1 MFEEESKEMAYLK
14 HRKKVLALALSAMA
28 LPVSAQTLVLD
39 NDNRINSSW
48 TTYGEPVRVTG
59 SYSSNAGENT
69 PVRFTD
75 DVFEQGLTLD
85 ATITLRGNDVSGAS
99 LEFMQ
104 IQGDLIHAA
113 TGRIEIEDVVA
124 DQYDDGVW
132 GLSVTSGEILGKLIN
147 HGYIEVR
154 ADDAEAAAIELGS
167 EWEELSL
174 GGIEN
179 HGSVVAHGHDA
190 VGLAVEN
197 AHFAASPAHIVNTG
211 LIRTDDAAIRINA
224 FTIGDEGSSGT
235 LVIRNSGDILSA
247 DEAIDVNPLAGNVK
261 LLWDAGTISGDL
273 FGLSEIVVSGQVHF
287 NGELQLANSDPDD
300 GVADIRMREG
310 GWVRVGGASAGHLE
324 FGAAHSAIEGNLG
337 VAAGSSL
344 DLNLSAA
351 TSTSAAIVAVS
362 GTAEFASGSQI
373 RLAAQATDFLAEGS
387 SYTLLEAGT
396 LQNGGVSVISRSLLL
411 DVDSYAVQG
420 NSIVAVVSPKVG
432 GEVGGVIAEIGGSQN
447 AQRAGAA
454 FSDVAGQLAQL
465 APDDPLF
472 LAYVAASQDPAALKR
487 LVEQLPP
494 DVNGGASHA
503 ATSGQGI
510 IGNATGNRMGGLRGA
525 ASGDALKD
533 VGAWAQVLYSD
544 ADQGVRSG
552 VAGFNAYSSGIA
564 VGADGRLGEAFTLG
578 AAYSYLHSDVRSDGG
593 NTTDVDGHALTLYGS
608 FEHGAYFVDAGLS
621 YGINRNDS
629 KRHVAGTTA
638 KGDYDSDVLGLNLA
652 GGYTFR
658 PGKGLLVEPRL
669 AVRYVRVD
677 LDSYR
682 EKGSAAALHVQRQRY
697 EVAELG
703 AGVRLA
709 GSFEVGSGTL
719 RPQAKLM
726 AYHDFAADEAKSTS
740 TFVLG
745 NTPFVTHGA
754 NAVRNSYEVG
764 LGVDYQQQALTFS
777 LGYDY
782 TGKADFDA
790 HTLTAR
796 LRYDF

>member
-1 MFEEESKEMAYLK
+1 MAYLK

-28 LPVSAQTLVLD
+28 LPASAQTLVLD
-39 NDNRINSSW
+39 NDNRINSW
-48 TTYGEPVRVTG
+48 YETYEEQVRVIG
-59 SYSSNAGENT
+59 SYSNQDSDNS
-69 PVRFTD
+69 PIRFTD
-75 DVFEQGLTLD
+75 VVFKQGLVLD
-85 ATITLRGNDVSGAS
+85 AVISARGNDMSGAD
-99 LEFMQ
+99 LEFLRVE
-104 IQGDLIHAA
+104 GDLIHAA
-113 TGRIEIEDVVA
+113 TGSIRIEDAVA
-124 DQYDDGVW
+124 LEYDDGAW
-132 GLSVTSGEILGKLIN
+132 GMLIDSGEILGKFIN
-147 HGYIEVR
+147 YGHIEVQ
-154 ADDAEAAAIELGS
+154 AAGAGAAAVDIGGWAEM
-167 EWEELSL
+167 SL

-179 HGSVVAHGHDA
+179 HGSLAAYGEGAVA
-190 VGLAVEN
+190 LWVEN

-211 LIRTDDAAIRINA
+211 LIRADDAAIRVTA
-224 FTIGDEGSSGT
+224 FTVGNEGSAGT
-235 LVIRNSGDILSA
+235 LVVRNSGDILSA

-273 FGLSEIVVSGQVHF
+273 FGLSEIEVAGQVRF
-287 NGELQLANSDPDD
+287 NGELQLPDSDPDDD
-300 GVADIRMREG
+300 GVADIWMREG
-310 GWVRVGGASAGHLE
+310 GWVRVGGANAGHLE

-344 DLNLSAA
+344 DLNLSGA
-351 TSTSAAIVAVS
+351 TNASAAIVAVS

-373 RLAAQATDFLAEGS
+373 RLAAQATDFLTAGN

-396 LQNGGVSVISRSLLL
+396 LQNDGVSVVSRSLLL

-420 NSIVAVVSPKVG
+420 NSIVAVVSPKDQS
-432 GEVGGVIAEIGGSQN
+432 EVGGVIEEIGGSQN

-454 FSDVAGQLAQL
+454 FSDVAAQLAQL

-544 ADQGVRSG
+544 ADQGMRSG

-564 VGADGRLGEAFTLG
+564 VGADARLGEALTLG
-578 AAYSYLHSDVRSDGG
+578 AAYSYLRSDVRSDGG

-638 KGDYDSDVLGLNLA
+638 KGDYDSDVLGLNLV

-658 PGKGLLVEPRL
+658 PGKGFLVEPRL
-669 AVRYVRVD
+669 AARYVRVD
-677 LDSYR
+677 IDSYR
-682 EKGSAAALHVQRQRY
+682 EKGSAAALHVQSQRY

-709 GSFEVGSGTL
+709 GSFEVGGGTL

-754 NAVRNSYEVG
+754 KAVRNSYEVG

>member
-1 MFEEESKEMAYLK
+1 MAYLK
-14 HRKKVLALALSAMA
+14 HRKKVLALALSTMA

-39 NDNRINSSW
+39 NDNRINSW
-48 TTYGEPVRVTG
+48 YETYEEQVRVIG
-59 SYSSNAGENT
+59 SYSNQDSDNS
-69 PVRFTD
+69 PIRFTD
-75 DVFEQGLTLD
+75 VVFKQGLVLD
-85 ATITLRGNDVSGAS
+85 AVISARGNDMSGAD
-99 LEFMQ
+99 LEFLRVE
-104 IQGDLIHAA
+104 GDLIHAA
-113 TGRIEIEDVVA
+113 TGSIRIEDAVA
-124 DQYDDGVW
+124 LEYDDGAW
-132 GLSVTSGEILGKLIN
+132 GMLIDSGEILGKFIN
-147 HGYIEVR
+147 YGHIEVQ
-154 ADDAEAAAIELGS
+154 AAGAGAAAVDIGGWAEM
-167 EWEELSL
+167 SL

-179 HGSVVAHGHDA
+179 HGSLAAYGEGAVA
-190 VGLAVEN
+190 LWVEN

-211 LIRTDDAAIRINA
+211 LIRADDAAIRVTA
-224 FTIGDEGSSGT
+224 FTVGNEGSAGT
-235 LVIRNSGDILSA
+235 LVVRNSGDILSA

-273 FGLSEIVVSGQVHF
+273 FGLSEIEVAGQVRF
-287 NGELQLANSDPDD
+287 NGELQLPDSDPDDD
-300 GVADIRMREG
+300 GVADIWMREG
-310 GWVRVGGASAGHLE
+310 GWVRVGGANAGHLE

-344 DLNLSAA
+344 DLNLSGATNAA
-351 TSTSAAIVAVS
+351 AAIVAVS

-373 RLAAQATDFLAEGS
+373 RLAAQATDFLTAGS

-396 LQNGGVSVISRSLLL
+396 LQNDGVSVVSRSLLL

-420 NSIVAVVSPKVG
+420 NSIVAVVSPKDQS
-432 GEVGGVIAEIGGSQN
+432 EVGGVIEEIGGSQN

-454 FSDVAGQLAQL
+454 FSDVAAQLAQL

-564 VGADGRLGEAFTLG
+564 VGADARLGEALTLG
-578 AAYSYLHSDVRSDGG
+578 AAYSYLRSDVRSDGG

-638 KGDYDSDVLGLNLA
+638 KGDYDSDVLGLNLV

-658 PGKGLLVEPRL
+658 PGKGFLVEPRL
-669 AVRYVRVD
+669 AARYVRVD
-677 LDSYR
+677 IDSYR
-682 EKGSAAALHVQRQRY
+682 EKGSAAALHVQSQRY

-709 GSFEVGSGTL
+709 GSFEVGGGTL

-754 NAVRNSYEVG
+754 KAVRNSYEVG